1 MKKRLIINA
10 DDFGLSHG
18 ITDGILL
25 THRKGLLTSTSLM
38 VNQPATEYAVR
49 RAPEVSNLGVGIHLN
64 LTEGSPILSHP
75 RTLADRQGRFFE
87 KTEARRRLMEI
98 GRASCRERVSVVV

>member
-1 MKKRLIINA
+1 MEKRLIINA

-25 THRKGLLTSTSLM
+25 THVKGLLTSTSLM

-49 RAPEVSNLGVGIHLN
+49 RASEAPRLGIGIHV
-64 LTEGSPILSHP
+64 P
-75 RTLADRQGRFFE
+75 RFR
-87 KTEARRRLMEI
+87 
-98 GRASCRERVSVVV
+98 